1 MRIGPVLAGKSLAVK
16 AATLAL
22 SVSAHAAVA
31 LMAAHGGSSI
41 EAAAAPGLPRAE
53 LPAPELAIVD
63 APSIDNSSIKHPKNV
78 DFRTIRLPVRIYVG
92 ARNSL
97 RFPSYFRLEAGIER
111 QTKILK
117 FRPWLGVRVWNA
129 LDAFLPVD
137 VQSNLGSPN
146 YGKFYN
152 SEYPQIR
159 IIMRFER

>member
-1 MRIGPVLAGKSLAVK
+1 MTVPNIAYAPAVDGVRSKNRPKPKWLLIGILDWRS
-16 AATLAL
+16 
-22 SVSAHAAVA
+22 
-31 LMAAHGGSSI
+31 
-41 EAAAAPGLPRAE
+41 GLPWSAQTDT
-53 LPAPELAIVD
+53 LDYAGP
-63 APSIDNSSIKHPKNV
+63 
-78 DFRTIRLPVRIYVG
+78 
-92 ARNSL
+92 RNSL

-111 QTKILK
+111 KTKILK
-117 FRPWLGVRVWNA
+117 FRPWIGVRVWNA